1 MLASTAG
8 GAGMKNSVN
17 TLMGA
22 EEQIYHSTLK
32 EMRENQIDHFKDMDQ
47 RGCLNKFEKN
57 LLR

>member
-1 MLASTAG
+1 
-8 GAGMKNSVN
+8 MKNSVN